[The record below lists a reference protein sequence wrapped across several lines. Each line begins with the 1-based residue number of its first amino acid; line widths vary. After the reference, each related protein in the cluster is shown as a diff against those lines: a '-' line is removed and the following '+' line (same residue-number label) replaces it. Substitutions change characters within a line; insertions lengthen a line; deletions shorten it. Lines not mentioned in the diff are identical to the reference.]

1 MPDFQGI
8 GDPRPKHP
16 LPKRL
21 RNVNMPAEPGIDGG
35 QGYRG
40 AGYATA
46 RKRTIFLAKG
56 RTFQTGM
63 DADHARLTVDH
74 INPYRAGGGLTPHTN
89 EDTNLRVSDA
99 AFNKFIDYAEG
110 AQEGK
115 AKRRLKEQG
124 F

>member
-1 MPDFQGI
+1 MASGDFQ

-16 LPKRL
+16 IPKRL
-21 RNVNMPAEPGIDGG
+21 RNVNMPPEIGGG
-35 QGYRG
+35 QGFRG
-40 AGYATA
+40 SGYPLA
-46 RKRTIFLAKG
+46 RKRCLFLARQ

-89 EDTNLRVSDA
+89 EQSNLRVSDA
-99 AFNKFIDYAEG
+99 AFNKATDYAEG
-110 AQEGK
+110 AQEG
-115 AKRRLKEQG
+115 ARRRKLRLRA